1 MTTSDAITYAAMAIS
16 LLLLVASFFFDRDN
30 K

>member
-1 MTTSDAITYAAMAIS
+1 MNTSDAITYAAMAIS
-16 LLLLVASFFFDRDN
+16 LLLLIASFFKDRDN